1 MFIIE
6 NPTLT
11 VQGQIQDLM
20 LGGGRTYK
28 NCAERRE
35 ARKFWGISCEKSR
48 FYANKIIFFP
58 IVEGGAKIC
67 GVFGVKNHNFTQKN
81 LIFSNCGGR
90 REYFGVF
97 RVKNHNFT
105 PKNHIF
111 STFRGKRWVRPHGS
125 VPAVNCRSAIKANL
139 LYFN

>member
-11 VQGQIQDLM
+11 VQGQIQDYK
-20 LGGGRTYK
+20 LGGGGANLK
-28 NCAERRE
+28 IFRRSE
-35 ARKFWGISCEKSR
+35 GGT
-48 FYANKIIFFP
+48 KIICFP

-67 GVFGVKNHNFTQKN
+67 GLFRVKNHDYTPKN

-97 RVKNHNFT
+97 RVKNHDFT

-111 STFRGKRWVRPHGS
+111 SNFRGKRAGCAPMD
-125 VPAVNCRSAIKANL
+125 PPL
-139 LYFN
+139 L